1 MYPCMH
7 PQPVL
12 VVSGLPRSG
21 TSMAMQMIHAG
32 GVEALTDQERQADA
46 DNPRGY
52 FEYERVKALRND
64 KTWLDEAQGKVVKII
79 HMLLLELPTD
89 RPYKVVFMER
99 ELGEVLASQSKM
111 LERLGRSGA
120 ALAPARLR
128 AVYEAQLPYAD
139 AVAQPA
145 AQAARIQA
153 FLGGSLTLDAMV
165 AAVDPSLHRNRA

>member
-79 HMLLLELPTD
+79 HAAERATGHKGRLVAD
-89 RPYKVVFMER
+89 RGSR
-99 ELGEVLASQSKM
+99 EPKSTGTHS
-111 LERLGRSGA
+111 
-120 ALAPARLR
+120 P
-128 AVYEAQLPYAD
+128 
-139 AVAQPA
+139 VAKPK
-145 AQAARIQA
+145 
-153 FLGGSLTLDAMV
+153 
-165 AAVDPSLHRNRA
+165 RNRYGV